1 MHHFDYEEE
10 ELVLEETKSVWEI
23 HQSTKELARTRR
35 IEKEKKEKERSSN
48 HTYKKNSKKHK
59 KPRNN
64 KIKNFDY

>member
-35 IEKEKKEKERSSN
+35 IEKEKKEKERSN